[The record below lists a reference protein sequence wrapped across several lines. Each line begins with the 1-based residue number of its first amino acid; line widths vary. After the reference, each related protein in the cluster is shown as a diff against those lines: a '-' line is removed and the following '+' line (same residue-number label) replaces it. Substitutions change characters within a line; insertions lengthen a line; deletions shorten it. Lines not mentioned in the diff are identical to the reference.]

1 MVPFPYIGQRF
12 VDAAGKILQPLISYL
27 QQFTIA
33 PPPFLNI
40 IADGSP
46 FEYEAK
52 EPGVLF
58 ISGGTVTDI
67 SLTRGADTIIVA
79 PNTAN
84 PRLIPVGIMDI
95 VTVTYVVIPT
105 IKFIPSYGQ
114 NTTS

>member
-1 MVPFPYIGQRF
+1 MVPFYSTITRF
-12 VDAAGKILQPLISYL
+12 VDATGKVLQPWISYL

-33 PPPFLNI
+33 PPPFLDI
-40 IADGSP
+40 TVDGSP

-52 EPGVLF
+52 EPGFLF

-79 PNTAN
+79 PDTAN

-95 VTVTYVVIPT
+95 VTVTYAIIPI